1 MLIIQ
6 IHNDGT
12 GTAEIGNYD
21 VEVLITKSPTK
32 LITVAAGRVQGH
44 IRSKGWK
51 QLLKQIVEEDSVK

>member
-1 MLIIQ
+1 VLIIQ

-12 GTAEIGNYD
+12 GTVEIGNYD